1 MILTIS
7 ILVVFLVSIIFVVK
21 KDSDSAIAVFV
32 LSSAALIFSI
42 IIICA
47 ANLFPEAS
55 KISWEEKRKAIVY
68 EMEHGFY
75 VGDSLGEYNADLR
88 RMQRFNKNPWT
99 NWFVGDYIM
108 EVEPIELEER

>member
-1 MILTIS
+1 MIVMIG

-21 KDSDSAIAVFV
+21 KDSDGAIVSFV
-32 LSSAALIFSI
+32 LSSAVLIISI

-47 ANLFPEAS
+47 ANLFPEAR
-55 KISWEEKRKAIVY
+55 KIVWEEKRKAIVY

-75 VGDSLGEYNADLR
+75 VGDSLGEYNATLKN
-88 RMQRFNKNPWT
+88 MQRLNKNPWI

-108 EVEPIELEER
+108 DIEPIGLEER

>member
-1 MILTIS
+1 MIITIS

-21 KDSDSAIAVFV
+21 KDSDSAIVLFV
-32 LSSAALIFSI
+32 LSSAALIISI

-47 ANLFPEAS
+47 ANLFPEAR
-55 KISWEEKRKAIVY
+55 KIGWEEKRKAIVY

-75 VGDSLGEYNADLR
+75 VGDSLGEYNATLKG
-88 RMQRFNKNPWT
+88 MQRLNKNPWT

-108 EVEPIELEER
+108 EIEPIGLEER